1 MLGYFCFDLTFS
13 FFLVRFR
20 ALKNLKLIIMD
31 TAFKKILIAFDGSD
45 SSKSALQSA
54 YGVAQKF
61 DSDITALV
69 VSEED
74 TTRAVISESN
84 F

>member
-1 MLGYFCFDLTFS
+1 
-13 FFLVRFR
+13 
-20 ALKNLKLIIMD
+20 MD

-74 TTRAVISESN
+74 TNLEISKSYLEEYAQNNRLNIDRKSVV
-84 F
+84 